1 MDHLITY
8 EVGIKTPTG
17 TRPIMTTNDQEAAEK
32 AFNDLKQW
40 YEGGCSIVFLRHY
53 WQRVSTTQ
61 CQIT

>member
-8 EVGIKTPTG
+8 EVAIRMPEG
-17 TRPIMTTNDQEAAEK
+17 TRPIMTTNDQQAAEK
-32 AFNDLKQW
+32 AFSDIKQC
-40 YEGGCSIVFLRHY
+40 YEGDCTIVFLRHY